1 MSLLS
6 QSLGVLVNMILLKT
20 QQRDLACTL
29 R

>member
-6 QSLGVLVNMILLKT
+6 LSLGVLVNMILLKT
-20 QQRDLACTL
+20 QQRELACTL

>member
-6 QSLGVLVNMILLKT
+6 LSLGVLVNMILLKT
-20 QQRDLACTL
+20 QQRDLACTM